1 MTAVESFM
9 RFSIDRRGR
18 RGLWPL
24 AAVLVLAPAAATL
37 VVSAQP
43 TRLRLVSTAWPP
55 FTNERGQPRLALDL
69 VEAGLGRIGV
79 ESTTS
84 IVDAE
89 RFTDSLMG
97 ASFDGSAAAW
107 KDASRERTLLFSQPY
122 LENRLI
128 LVARRG
134 GDVSAT
140 TLGSLAGKRIAI
152 VGGYS
157 YGDAIGLSGATF
169 VRSRT
174 EEDSLHL
181 LLDGKVD
188 YTLMDEL
195 VVEYIVSH
203 HPEQAR
209 TKLQVGSTPLLKRS
223 LHLAVK
229 RTVPDAE
236 SIIQRFNAEL
246 RGMVAD
252 RTYHRQLNL
261 DWIQADMDGDGI
273 PEYVPRSDRA
283 GALQPERVYSLFSPE
298 QPTPPTT
305 RTAQHFFVGG
315 SVYDGWTA
323 VPDKFK
329 VGDPTWPDSSRSSA
343 MLFRFTW

>member
-1 MTAVESFM
+1 M
-9 RFSIDRRGR
+9 RFSVKRSCRRSPWLLAT
-18 RGLWPL
+18 GLLLSL
-24 AAVLVLAPAAATL
+24 AAASLVGSAP
-37 VVSAQP
+37 P

-55 FTNERGQPRLALDL
+55 FTNEAGQPRLALDL

-79 ESTTS
+79 ESSTA
-84 IVDAE
+84 IVDAAQ
-89 RFTDSLMG
+89 FTDSLLG
-97 ASFDGSAAAW
+97 GSFDGSAAAW
-107 KDASRERTLLFSQPY
+107 KDAARERALVFSQPY

-134 GDVSAT
+134 GDVSAD
-140 TLGSLAGKRIAI
+140 TLSDLGGKRIAI

-169 VRSRT
+169 VKSLT
-174 EEDSLHL
+174 EEDSLRL

-203 HPEQAR
+203 HAEEAR
-209 TKLQVGSTPLLKRS
+209 TRLQLGSTPLLKRP
-223 LHLAVK
+223 LHLALR

-236 SIIQRFNAEL
+236 SIIKRFNAEL

-252 RTYHRQLNL
+252 RTYHRHLDL

-283 GALQPERVYSLFSPE
+283 GAQAPKRVYSLISTGE
-298 QPTPPTT
+298 SAAVTSNTSQ
-305 RTAQHFFVGG
+305 RFFIGG

-329 VGDPTWPDSSRSSA
+329 VGDTIWPDSSRSSA
-343 MLFRFTW
+343 VLFRFVW